1 MYIVTGDM
9 WQSRLI
15 LTSAMRFEYHL
26 RFLHFKSLITTRKTM
41 NRYEGNK
48 ISTDKAKR
56 MLIGTIGAE
65 YRGERYFVLVDRV
78 VVRLPAG
85 LMPVYDVQLSLSDGL
100 TLNQLL
106 DLYED
111 LRMGG
116 IRRGWYVLFW
126 FIFIRLTLRK
136 QVRLPFRWCARDG
149 GQVGRHR

>member
-1 MYIVTGDM
+1 
-9 WQSRLI
+9 
-15 LTSAMRFEYHL
+15 
-26 RFLHFKSLITTRKTM
+26 M

-78 VVRLPAG
+78 VVRLSAG
-85 LMPVYDVQLSLSDGL
+85 LMPVYDVQLSLSDRL

-116 IRRGWYVLFW
+116 LEG
-126 FIFIRLTLRK
+126 
-136 QVRLPFRWCARDG
+136 DG
-149 GQVGRHR
+149 MYSFGSFS